1 MGHLLLVRYYTGRWG
16 CSAST
21 ELTEPLGNKR
31 ETVTKP
37 SAAAFVSGS
46 GRTEEPTAPGEAV
59 TGEWPLPWGQR
70 RGT

>member
-1 MGHLLLVRYYTGRWG
+1 MGHLLLVRYYTGRWR

-21 ELTEPLGNKR
+21 EPLGDKR

-37 SAAAFVSGS
+37 SATAFVSES
-46 GRTEEPTAPGEAV
+46 VRTEEPTAPGEAV
-59 TGEWPLPWGQR
+59 TGEWPLPWGQG